1 MYTKNVKI
9 STCTKYIQNV
19 KYINIIIC
27 LYSKYDNQYDL
38 QRSRNKLEKK
48 LTSKYQIKDNV
59 WRLSNINE

>member
-1 MYTKNVKI
+1 MQNK
-9 STCTKYIQNV
+9 TCTRYIQNV

-27 LYSKYDNQYDL
+27 LYSKYDNKQ
-38 QRSRNKLEKK
+38 LEKK